1 MRYFIKIAY
10 DGTKYHGWQKQ
21 KNAHSVQQEIEKCLS
36 IVLREKIEITG
47 AGRTDTGVH
56 ALGQYAHF
64 DTSYPIPP
72 DFFYKINGIL
82 PNSISILNVFEA
94 PQNFHARFDAVF
106 RKYIYRISRKKNP
119 FELERSLFLPIP
131 LDLELMQ
138 NAANQL
144 LKFKNFSSFCKSHA
158 NNQTYF
164 CDIHYAEWKT
174 SDEEHIL
181 EFHIQANRFLRGMV
195 RAIVGT
201 LIDVG
206 KKKITV
212 EDFINII
219 LSENRQNAKMNV
231 APFGLYLV
239 EVGYPPNSLKK
250 LDL

>member
-1 MRYFIKIAY
+1 VRYFIKIAY

-158 NNQTYF
+158 NNLTYF
-164 CDIHYAEWKT
+164 CDVHYAEWKT
-174 SDEEHIL
+174 LDEEHIL